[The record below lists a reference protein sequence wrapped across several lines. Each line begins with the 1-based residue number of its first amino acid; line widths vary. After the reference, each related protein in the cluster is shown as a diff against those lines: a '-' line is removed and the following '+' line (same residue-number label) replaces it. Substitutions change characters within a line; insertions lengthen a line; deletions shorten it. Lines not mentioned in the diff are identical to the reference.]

1 MRIFYIVLISFISL
15 SMHSNA
21 QEKCTWNILK
31 SNCKFQ
37 KITDKVGTKV
47 NELGTK
53 INSKGDMISLKIKK
67 EDETLSD
74 KIQSIIKSEK

>member
-1 MRIFYIVLISFISL
+1 MKIIYILLISFLFLSTIS
-15 SMHSNA
+15 A
-21 QEKCTWNILK
+21 QEKKCTWNILK